1 MAAFFREYEMIESL
15 IVNILSGLVCLAI
28 ERVTDPK
35 KKSKRKKQSEI
46 NIAKNKIWFYI
57 WLALAYA
64 SFICEVTNG
73 SPFWLRFVA
82 AGVAGVSFTKC
93 VVLFY
98 RVNQIAEDAN
108 QALSQKCSKKHS
120 KESISK
126 PSFVIHPAAQTRT
139 NPARLQGFC
148 VLHGVGGGNRTHSFH
163 KLI

>member
-1 MAAFFREYEMIESL
+1 MAAFFRKYEMIESL
-15 IVNILSGLVCLAI
+15 IVNILSGLVCLVI

-73 SPFWLRFVA
+73 SRFWLRFVA

-120 KESISK
+120 KER
-126 PSFVIHPAAQTRT
+126 IH
-139 NPARLQGFC
+139 
-148 VLHGVGGGNRTHSFH
+148 
-163 KLI
+163 K